1 MFGIG
6 MPEFLLILVVA
17 LVVLGPKK
25 LPELARSLGRGLA
38 ELKKTTGDLKQNID
52 FGDDLNKV
60 QKDLQE
66 VKSDLAGVIDTTFL
80 QDPIPDYLKDTEPQT
95 EVKPEQAGRGLS
107 IECEGVGPSFDHGTR
122 AADHRRGGRYPPG
135 TGRNGRFDLPGTP
148 PLFRGI
154 LFVVM
159 TDGLARSPSAG
170 RARLSAG
177 LGWGWH
183 HLNSFQMAGEGKPSP
198 AEQKVVFGLFARLYD
213 G

>member
-52 FGDDLNKV
+52 FGEDLNKV

-66 VKSDLAGVIDTTFL
+66 VKSDLAGVIDTNFL
-80 QDPIPDYLKDTEPQT
+80 EDTIPDYLKEPEPQDRSET
-95 EVKPEQAGRGLS
+95 
-107 IECEGVGPSFDHGTR
+107 
-122 AADHRRGGRYPPG
+122 G
-135 TGRNGRFDLPGTP
+135 TGRRCRSVPTVPGGSSLDIAEPAPLITGEAEDIRRELEEMADLDLPGTP

-154 LFVVM
+154 L
-159 TDGLARSPSAG
+159 
-170 RARLSAG
+170 LS
-177 LGWGWH
+177 L
-183 HLNSFQMAGEGKPSP
+183 M
-198 AEQKVVFGLFARLYD
+198 QKVVFGLLR